1 MSVQNGGAF
10 PDDSFSEPSDDWA
23 VARSSV
29 SVHPRPVAPSADLN
43 RLLGGLFPELNTGVV
58 YWYHGLPWFMR
69 SFKWVSGITL
79 PATFSRQGI
88 SIYLRPWEPSDPDW
102 VALAVHEAYHA
113 LQMQEASRAFRWHA
127 STWHPF
133 LWHYLASW
141 MRHGYRRHPLEMP
154 AFAYEADFRDAF
166 EERENPDAWDDPEQ
180 LAVRASPVPKR
191 MVRQQAGYA
200 YRDPL
205 WLLVPSALLLIPAG
219 LLRLAGD
226 GVLALLPR
234 R

>member
-1 MSVQNGGAF
+1 VENES
-10 PDDSFSEPSDDWA
+10 A
-23 VARSSV
+23 VPNARSSER
-29 SVHPRPVAPSADLN
+29 SVDRVVARLIPRPVTPPADLN
-43 RLLGGLFPELNTGVV
+43 RLLIGLFPELNTGVV

-69 SFKWVSGITL
+69 PFEWVSGITL
-79 PATFSRQGI
+79 PCTFSRGTI
-88 SIYLRPWEPSDPDW
+88 CIYLRPWEPADPDW

-113 LQMQEASRAFRWHA
+113 LQMQEASQAFRWHA

-154 AFAYEADFRDAF
+154 AFLYEADFRDAF
-166 EERENPDAWDDPEQ
+166 EDRENPNAWEDPEL

-191 MVRQQAGYA
+191 MVRRQAGYT

-205 WLLVPSALLLIPAG
+205 WLLLPAAFLLIPAG
-219 LLRLAGD
+219 LVRLAGD
-226 GVLALLPR
+226 GLLSLLPR